1 MEKSFDQTYKLF
13 LILFAVQIV
22 FSGYLFFRLKTLEKK
37 GIAGGVQAAAPA
49 AGTGAAAA
57 PAGPEPTTDTSAM
70 PAISDTDHIRGNK
83 DADIVMVE
91 YSDYECPFCKNFHP
105 TTQQILN
112 DYGDKVA
119 LVYRHYPLSF
129 HQNAQKE
136 AEAAECIAELGG
148 EDAFWRY
155 TDTIFERTASNGT
168 GFALDKLQ
176 PLAEELGVDGTSF
189 QNCLDSG
196 KYAQKVK
203 GEEAGGAKAG
213 ISGTPG
219 TILVAKNG
227 KRDFVSGAYPVESV
241 KAQIDALLK

>member
-22 FSGYLFFRLKTLEKK
+22 FSGYLFFRLKTLEAK
-37 GIAGGVQAAAPA
+37 GVKGTLQAAAP
-49 AGTGAAAA
+49 TGNTA
-57 PAGPEPTTDTSAM
+57 PAGPEPTPDTSQM
-70 PAISDTDHIRGNK
+70 PAITDADHIRGNK
-83 DADIVMVE
+83 DADVVMVE
-91 YSDYECPFCKNFHP
+91 YSDYECPFCKTYHP

-136 AEAAECIAELGG
+136 AEASECIAELGG
-148 EDAFWRY
+148 EEAFWNY
-155 TDTIFERTASNGT
+155 TDTIFERTTSNGT
-168 GFALDKLQ
+168 GFALDQLQ
-176 PLAEELGVDGTSF
+176 PLAVELGVDGTSF
-189 QNCLDSG
+189 QSCLDSG
-196 KYAQKVK
+196 KYAKKVADDL
-203 GEEAGGAKAG
+203 AGGSKAG
-213 ISGTPG
+213 VSGTPG

-227 KRDFVSGAYPVESV
+227 KRDFVSGAYPVDAV